1 MDGSYSSPEL
11 FGLLQRKTMQTNYL
25 LKILLFMTM
34 TAVSSVSALSAA
46 TNEDITGCVSQ
57 SDKAG
62 SIRDSE
68 GASWSPLYYIKTNM
82 LGWPCLWVN
91 FEGETDFAPHWSAA
105 IAVYYSG
112 WDYFHRDTKFRTFS
126 VMPEIRY
133 WFQGRNDGFFM
144 GAHCGA
150 SYYNIALAGKSRYQ
164 DHDGNTPA
172 VGGGFTIGYRLPLRN
187 PRWKLE
193 FAAGGGAYYLDYD
206 IFENRVNGSLIG
218 RRHRVFYGLDK
229 VAVSICY
236 TFGDLKGRKGGER

>member
-1 MDGSYSSPEL
+1 
-11 FGLLQRKTMQTNYL
+11 MQTNYL

-46 TNEDITGCVSQ
+46 TNEDIPGCVSQ

-133 WFQGRNDGFFM
+133 WFQGRNDG
-144 GAHCGA
+144 
-150 SYYNIALAGKSRYQ
+150 
-164 DHDGNTPA
+164 
-172 VGGGFTIGYRLPLRN
+172 GFTIGYRLPLRN

>member
-1 MDGSYSSPEL
+1 
-11 FGLLQRKTMQTNYL
+11 MQTNYL

-46 TNEDITGCVSQ
+46 TNEDIPGCVSQ

-150 SYYNIALAGKSRYQ
+150 SYYNIALTVFLCAI
-164 DHDGNTPA
+164 PA
-172 VGGGFTIGYRLPLRN
+172 
-187 PRWKLE
+187 
-193 FAAGGGAYYLDYD
+193 
-206 IFENRVNGSLIG
+206 GSLNS
-218 RRHRVFYGLDK
+218 LP
-229 VAVSICY
+229 VAAPIILIMIFLKTVS
-236 TFGDLKGRKGGER
+236 TVVL